1 MSKLFSLDSGLY
13 KFMSRLFDMLKLN
26 AMWILCSIPIVT
38 IGASTTA
45 AFTITLK
52 MVDEEEGYIAGPFL
66 KEFKA
71 NLFKGSAIGLIQL
84 FAMYAI
90 YLDFQLARVSERYGT
105 LCTVVGVIAIVMTVM
120 HFLYAYAL
128 LARYENT
135 IVNTL
140 RNSYSIC
147 VKYFENLVF
156 ACDIVCRIF
165 GVLSITLDIIVFWHY
180 IGTGMPYIDDQWF
193 CQTIFP

>member
-1 MSKLFSLDSGLY
+1 M
-13 KFMSRLFDMLKLN
+13 
-26 AMWILCSIPIVT
+26 
-38 IGASTTA
+38 
-45 AFTITLK
+45 
-52 MVDEEEGYIAGPFL
+52 

-128 LARYENT
+128 LARYDRQH
-135 IVNTL
+135 I
-140 RNSYSIC
+140 
-147 VKYFENLVF
+147 
-156 ACDIVCRIF
+156 A
-165 GVLSITLDIIVFWHY
+165 
-180 IGTGMPYIDDQWF
+180 
-193 CQTIFP
+193 

>member
-71 NLFKGSAIGLIQL
+71 NLFKGS
-84 FAMYAI
+84 
-90 YLDFQLARVSERYGT
+90 DW
-105 LCTVVGVIAIVMTVM
+105 
-120 HFLYAYAL
+120 AY
-128 LARYENT
+128 T
-135 IVNTL
+135 IVCYVCHL
-140 RNSYSIC
+140 FRFSIS
-147 VKYFENLVF
+147 
-156 ACDIVCRIF
+156 AC
-165 GVLSITLDIIVFWHY
+165 
-180 IGTGMPYIDDQWF
+180 
-193 CQTIFP
+193 

>member
-1 MSKLFSLDSGLY
+1 
-13 KFMSRLFDMLKLN
+13 
-26 AMWILCSIPIVT
+26 
-38 IGASTTA
+38 
-45 AFTITLK
+45 
-52 MVDEEEGYIAGPFL
+52 
-66 KEFKA
+66 
-71 NLFKGSAIGLIQL
+71 
-84 FAMYAI
+84 MYAI

-147 VKYFENLVF
+147 VKYFLKTLFLLVTLF
-156 ACDIVCRIF
+156 VEYF
-165 GVLSITLDIIVFWHY
+165 GVHYQLHWSLLFFGIY
-180 IGTGMPYIDDQWF
+180 IGTGMPYD
-193 CQTIFP
+193 